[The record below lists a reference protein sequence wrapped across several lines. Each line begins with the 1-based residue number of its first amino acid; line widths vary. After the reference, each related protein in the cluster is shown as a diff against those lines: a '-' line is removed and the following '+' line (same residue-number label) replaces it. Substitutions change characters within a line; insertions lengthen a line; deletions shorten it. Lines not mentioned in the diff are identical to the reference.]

1 MMETLL
7 APLAEITAYRNAEE
21 AIQKQQFPLQI
32 SGCIESQ
39 KCQWIYGLTGESLKW
54 KVIIAAN
61 ELRAREIAEDY
72 RMFDREVMYYPA
84 KDVIFFSAD
93 VHGNALITQRLKSER
108 HYWIAKGEP
117 LSPRSMPAWSSYYR
131 KRSMS
136 RRSSR

>member
-39 KCQWIYGLTGESLKW
+39 KCQWIYGLTGESPKW

-84 KDVIFFSAD
+84 KDVIFLVLMYMVMHLAHRD
-93 VHGNALITQRLKSER
+93 LKSER
-108 HYWIAKGEP
+108 HYWIARGEP
-117 LSPRSMPAWSSYYR
+117 LSLRSMPAWSSYYR
-131 KRSMS
+131 KDL
-136 RRSSR
+136 

>member
-1 MMETLL
+1 METLL

-93 VHGNALITQRLKSER
+93 VHGNALSTQRLKVREALLDR
-108 HYWIAKGEP
+108 KGEP